1 MVDSR
6 AKGRTAEYKVRD
18 ILRKYTE
25 LDNWERV
32 PLSGAGHIKGDI
44 YLSNSFNYYCIEV
57 KSYKEDQIHSNL
69 LNNSV
74 SQLEKFWKQAKRE
87 AKEMRAVP
95 LLVFKKDRGKWLVAV
110 EKGELIIPELT
121 FTPDDETHLFI
132 YLFEEWLTTQ
142 GKDIWQ
148 RVSRS

>member
-18 ILRKYTE
+18 ILRKYTG

-32 PLSGAGHIKGDI
+32 PLSGAGHIKGDV

-69 LNNSV
+69 LNNSE
-74 SQLEKFWKQAKRE
+74 SQLEKFWNQASRE
-87 AKEMRAVP
+87 AEEMGSIP
-95 LLVFKKDRGKWLVAV
+95 ILIFKKDRGKWLIAV
-110 EKGELIIPELT
+110 EKGELITPELT
-121 FTPDDETHLFI
+121 FSPDSNTQLFI
-132 YLFEEWLTTQ
+132 YLFEEWLKTQ
-142 GKDIWQ
+142 EDKVWE
-148 RVSRS
+148 RVSKK